1 MRKALRYLLVPAVFA
16 VVAGA
21 GLATT
26 AAPANAQFYLNFST
40 PYYYTPYYYGP
51 RSYYGPPG
59 YYYAPRC
66 YWDAYYGRV
75 CY

>member
-1 MRKALRYLLVPAVFA
+1 MRKALRYLLAPAA
-16 VVAGA
+16 LAIVAGV
-21 GLATT
+21 GIATT
-26 AAPANAQFYLNFST
+26 AAPANAQFYLNFTT

-51 RSYYGPPG
+51 PS